1 MYTAID
7 KAIRVGKATMI
18 AIGLGVSLAIVLGF
32 ATVALAA
39 VPGDPF
45 RLGKINQISNATTTL
60 RASFQGL
67 PINRPA
73 LEVVQD
79 KGTGGAALRVEN
91 AAAAANGKGIEIKV
105 PPGKSPISVNPEAG
119 KASGLSA
126 DTLDG
131 KDEQEFLSASRIYRV
146 RTPQPVQGQD
156 GNGDSVLLTAL
167 DGLAC
172 DEGDVAIGGGGN
184 AVDIED
190 DLNAVIPAS
199 DSIYE
204 IEFQDNDAPSKFAG
218 FVLCSDSS
226 KPFK

>member
-7 KAIRVGKATMI
+7 RAIRVGKATML
-18 AIGLGVSLAIVLGF
+18 AIGLGVSLALAVGF
-32 ATVALAA
+32 ATVAMAA

-79 KGTGGAALRVEN
+79 QGTGGAALRVEN
-91 AAAAANGKGIEIKV
+91 AAAATNGKGIEIKV

-126 DTLDG
+126 DKLDG
-131 KDEQEFLSASRIYRV
+131 RDEQEFLSASLIYRV
-146 RTPQPVQGQD
+146 GTPQPVQGQD
-156 GNGDSVLLTAL
+156 GNGESVLLIA
-167 DGLAC
+167 GLEC

-199 DSIYE
+199 DSSYQ
-204 IEFQDNDAPSKFAG
+204 IEFQDNDLPSKFSG